1 MRTIY
6 CAIGGI
12 TIHCCSLFPQVFSAV
27 KEGGWQSLP
36 RCPKLRVVMSSVKV
50 VEFQAL
56 VS

>member
-12 TIHCCSLFPQVFSAV
+12 TIHCCSLFPQVFSAL